1 MNPVRGILL
10 KVLSV
15 CVFVMM
21 FACVKASAE
30 QVPAGEAVFFRSF
43 LAIPVLLGWLMM
55 RGEFPGKLRA
65 VDPMGHVW
73 RGLMGS
79 CAMGLGFLAVGL
91 LPLPEVVAI
100 GYTAPFM
107 VTILAAMFLGER
119 IRLVRF
125 AALLLGLFGV
135 FLVVLPRFAD
145 MDLATSSRLETI
157 GAFAALMAAVFSAL
171 AQVFARKLVAT
182 ESTGSIVFY
191 FSCMSSLLALL
202 TSPFGW
208 VWPTGQVLL
217 TLVASGLLGGVGQIL
232 LTESY
237 RHAEVAVIAPFEY
250 TSIVLA
256 LMVGYFIFDE
266 VPTLLMLLGVSLI
279 ITAGVIIILRERR
292 LGIQRAPKA
301 KGAVPNQG

>member
-1 MNPVRGILL
+1 MNPVRGIVL

-15 CVFVMM
+15 FVFVTM
-21 FACVKASAE
+21 FSCIKATTE
-30 QVPAGEAVFFRSF
+30 HVPPGEAVFFRSLF
-43 LAIPVLLGWLMM
+43 AIPVLITWLVF
-55 RGEFPGKLRA
+55 RGEFPGKLKA

-79 CAMGLGFLAVGL
+79 CAMGLGFLAIGL

-125 AALLLGLFGV
+125 LALLLGLSGV
-135 FLVVLPRFAD
+135 VLVVLPRLTTLD
-145 MDLATSSRLETI
+145 SDLVSKMETL
-157 GAFAALMAAVFSAL
+157 GVLAALSAAVFSAL

-191 FSCMSSLLALL
+191 FSCMSCLLALL

-208 VWPTGQVLL
+208 VMPTRMELL
-217 TLVASGLLGGVGQIL
+217 LLISAGLLGGIGQIL

-237 RHAEVAVIAPFEY
+237 RFAEVAVIAPFEY
-250 TSIVLA
+250 SSILLA
-256 LMVGYFIFDE
+256 MTLGYFVFNE
-266 VPTLLMLLGVSLI
+266 VPTPLMLSGVALI
-279 ITAGVIIILRERR
+279 IIAGIIIIIRERR
-292 LGIQRAPKA
+292 LGIARTPKA
-301 KGAVPNQG
+301 SGAVPNQG